1 MKRSPKPKWSFVLM
15 RGADKSVKQFKVSK
29 RSVVAAPA
37 AAVLALSGCIAALQ
51 IRSAFKI
58 DSLHDEMSQQSNS
71 FTHTVNNKDDSIGT
85 LQEEI
90 RRLNRQAEEMKGK
103 INDLRELENKLKTFI
118 EQYGRLTETSAAS
131 TPADTR
137 TKADQT
143 VSPLSSSASASASA
157 SASPTVQEA
166 KSLIAMAE
174 QSGLDFREISS
185 LVDSMESAMEQSV
198 KQAQARQ
205 AILDALPTGWPTKR
219 PSKLTSSFGYR
230 SDPFTHKSTFHA
242 GVDIGGST
250 GDPVFSAADGTVE
263 ETGRDASEGNYIVI
277 NHHNGL
283 KTKYMHLSRIEAS
296 AGDEVVRGE
305 KIGLMGST
313 GRSTGAHL
321 HFQIMQHD
329 EPINP
334 MRYLDS

>member
-37 AAVLALSGCIAALQ
+37 AAALALSGCIAALQ

-58 DSLHDEMSQQSNS
+58 DSLQDEISQQSNT
-71 FTHTVNNKDDSIGT
+71 FTHTVNDKDVSIGT

-90 RRLNRQAEEMKGK
+90 RRLNRQAEEMRGK

-118 EQYGRLTETSAAS
+118 EQYGKLTGSSASGISSGSSEASAAS
-131 TPADTR
+131 
-137 TKADQT
+137 
-143 VSPLSSSASASASA
+143 ASLAS
-157 SASPTVQEA
+157 SPTTSEA
-166 KSLIAMAE
+166 QYMIALAK
-174 QSGLDFREISS
+174 QSGLDFRKISI
-185 LVDSMESAMEQSV
+185 LVDSMEAAMEQSV
-198 KQAQARQ
+198 KQAKARQ
-205 AILDALPTGWPTKR
+205 AVLDALPTGWPTKR
-219 PSKLTSSFGYR
+219 SAKLTSGFGYR

-242 GVDIGGST
+242 GIDIGGST
-250 GDPVFSAADGTVE
+250 GDPVFSAGDGTVE

-283 KTKYMHLSRIEAS
+283 KTKYMHLSHIEAKK
-296 AGDEVVRGE
+296 GDKVVRGE

-321 HFQIMQHD
+321 HFQVMQHD

-334 MRYLDS
+334 MRYLDD

>member
-1 MKRSPKPKWSFVLM
+1 M
-15 RGADKSVKQFKVSK
+15 RGADKSVKQLKVSK

-71 FTHTVNNKDDSIGT
+71 FTHTVNDKDDSIGT

-90 RRLNRQAEEMKGK
+90 GRLNRQAEEMKGK

-118 EQYGRLTETSAAS
+118 EQYGRLTETSATS
-131 TPADTR
+131 MPAATG
-137 TKADQT
+137 TEADQT
-143 VSPLSSSASASASA
+143 ISSLSSSP
-157 SASPTVQEA
+157 SPSVQEA
-166 KSLIAMAE
+166 KYLIAMAE

-185 LVDSMESAMEQSV
+185 LVDTMEAAMEQSV

-219 PSKLTSSFGYR
+219 SAKLTSGFGYR
-230 SDPFTHKSTFHA
+230 SDPFTRKSTFHA
-242 GVDIGGST
+242 GVDIGGNT
-250 GDPVFSAADGTVE
+250 GDPVFSAGDGTVE

-283 KTKYMHLSRIEAS
+283 KTKYMHLSRIEARE
-296 AGDEVVRGE
+296 GDEVVRGE

-321 HFQIMQHD
+321 HFQVMQHD

-334 MRYLDS
+334 MRYLGS